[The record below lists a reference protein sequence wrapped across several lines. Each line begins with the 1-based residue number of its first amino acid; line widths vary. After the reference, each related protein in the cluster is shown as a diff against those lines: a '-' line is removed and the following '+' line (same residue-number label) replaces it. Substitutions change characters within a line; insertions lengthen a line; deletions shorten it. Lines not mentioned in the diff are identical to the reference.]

1 MRTYYDELFTCTLT
15 PLKLKNILLIRCRK
29 NGVIYWIAKTNTKG
43 LAEEGCWTDRV
54 KVWFLRSNIL
64 SILYP
69 EVRTRYHL
77 KTSMGVYESFGAKK
91 PYFFICLTL
100 IENND

>member
-1 MRTYYDELFTCTLT
+1 MQTCYVGLFTCTLT
-15 PLKLKNILLIRCRK
+15 PLKLKNILLIGCRK
-29 NGVIYWIAKTNTKG
+29 KGVIYWIAKTNTKG

-54 KVWFLRSNIL
+54 KVC
-64 SILYP
+64 ILYP